1 VHTNDNF
8 YTNTIDKCS
17 IVFIVLYG
25 GYLLWNKTNNNNLF
39 YAIFIAITCAI
50 CGYIYIYGYI
60 KNEYCFNCEKCT
72 ANKYHTLMHFI
83 SSFGHN
89 CIIFL

>member
-1 VHTNDNF
+1 MHTNDNF

-39 YAIFIAITCAI
+39 YVIFIAITCAI
-50 CGYIYIYGYI
+50 CGYIYIYGYLI
-60 KNEYCFNCEKCT
+60 NQYCFNSEKCT
-72 ANKYHTLMHFI
+72 ANKYHTLMNFI